1 MKKTCRWRLQVAA
14 LAVLVFAL
22 AHVSAVHAQ
31 ATGGRPA
38 LMGMVKDSLGRP
50 LEGVLVQLDARSG
63 ARVATTRSEASG
75 AFSFEA
81 LPPGTYAVVA
91 HARGFKPAIAIA
103 TVVAGRAARVQL
115 SMESQEPLSLKLSAP
130 RLRPARNAV
139 APGGV
144 TAYHF
149 SQQAIRELP
158 LGENGTVNQV
168 LLQAPGMIQDST
180 GQPLP
185 REMDD
190 ALQYRINGVMIPN
203 VQVLDLGQLSPRF
216 AESIDVL
223 TGALPAEYGYRTGAV
238 VDIHTRTGEIANG
251 GSVGYFGGQRE
262 TVQPSFEYGGS
273 RGGLD
278 YYATGYFLHNVRGV
292 NPPTP
297 GPDPLNDFTNQGGS
311 FLYLSDLLN
320 TDTSISLIGASFVHD
335 FGWPATPDQPQVFEF
350 SNVPVY
356 PSAHVSDTELEQTHF
371 GILALK
377 GVVPGGID
385 YQLSLFSQYSSLS
398 FHPDFAGELIFNGL
412 AARVFRSSFVNGS
425 QGDASWHLGTQHTL
439 GFGYYFDVENAEIDD
454 HAYTFPAIDGV
465 QTSTLPFLIVDN
477 HNLMQSMYGLYVQD
491 RWQPLAGLTVDCG
504 VRWDELVGFIGG
516 GQVSPRLGASYQLD
530 RATTLH
536 AGAAV
541 YFVPPPTEFLAT
553 EDIDRFVNTT
563 AEPGILRNSPPKPMA
578 DYFFDLGMRHRFSF
592 GLQLG
597 VDGFFELERDVLD
610 EGQFGSSLIFA
621 PINYRLGR
629 IYGAEATGSW
639 QLRDS
644 LSAYVNFTYT
654 VAQASQVV
662 SGQFNFD
669 PQEFS
674 YIASHYIA
682 LDQGQLFTTSAG
694 LAYRW
699 HGFVATSAITFGSGL
714 RTGFAN
720 TAMMPPYTQ
729 VDASIG
735 RTFDGVPMV
744 GRVDAR
750 VSVVNLLDRIYQFHN
765 GSGIGVGSVPQYM
778 PRRALYFNF
787 KVPLPGASQGAPTP

>member
-1 MKKTCRWRLQVAA
+1 MLAWRRAAHGTRARAYQIEARPARCLRARKAARGRRAHMKKTCRWRLQVAA

-168 LLQAPGMIQDST
+168 LLQ
-180 GQPLP
+180 
-185 REMDD
+185 
-190 ALQYRINGVMIPN
+190 
-203 VQVLDLGQLSPRF
+203 VLDLGQLSPRF

-238 VDIHTRTGEIANG
+238 VDIHTRRGEIANG

-273 RGGLD
+273 RGGVD

-335 FGWPATPDQPQVFEF
+335 FGWPATPDQPQVF
-350 SNVPVY
+350 
-356 PSAHVSDTELEQTHF
+356 
-371 GILALK
+371 
-377 GVVPGGID
+377 
-385 YQLSLFSQYSSLS
+385 
-398 FHPDFAGELIFNGL
+398 
-412 AARVFRSSFVNGS
+412 
-425 QGDASWHLGTQHTL
+425 
-439 GFGYYFDVENAEIDD
+439 
-454 HAYTFPAIDGV
+454 
-465 QTSTLPFLIVDN
+465 
-477 HNLMQSMYGLYVQD
+477 
-491 RWQPLAGLTVDCG
+491 
-504 VRWDELVGFIGG
+504 
-516 GQVSPRLGASYQLD
+516 
-530 RATTLH
+530 
-536 AGAAV
+536 
-541 YFVPPPTEFLAT
+541 
-553 EDIDRFVNTT
+553 
-563 AEPGILRNSPPKPMA
+563 
-578 DYFFDLGMRHRFSF
+578 
-592 GLQLG
+592 
-597 VDGFFELERDVLD
+597 
-610 EGQFGSSLIFA
+610 
-621 PINYRLGR
+621 
-629 IYGAEATGSW
+629 
-639 QLRDS
+639 
-644 LSAYVNFTYT
+644 
-654 VAQASQVV
+654 
-662 SGQFNFD
+662 
-669 PQEFS
+669 
-674 YIASHYIA
+674 
-682 LDQGQLFTTSAG
+682 
-694 LAYRW
+694 
-699 HGFVATSAITFGSGL
+699 
-714 RTGFAN
+714 
-720 TAMMPPYTQ
+720 
-729 VDASIG
+729 
-735 RTFDGVPMV
+735 
-744 GRVDAR
+744 
-750 VSVVNLLDRIYQFHN
+750 
-765 GSGIGVGSVPQYM
+765 
-778 PRRALYFNF
+778 
-787 KVPLPGASQGAPTP
+787 